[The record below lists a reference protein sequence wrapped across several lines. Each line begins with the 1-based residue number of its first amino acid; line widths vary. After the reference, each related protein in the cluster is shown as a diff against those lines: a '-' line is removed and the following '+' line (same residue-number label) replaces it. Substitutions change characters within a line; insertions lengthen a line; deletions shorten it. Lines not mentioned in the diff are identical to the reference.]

1 MYPKSIHSL
10 IQAFM
15 KLPSVGPRT
24 AERFVFHLLRSGKKE
39 VAELTLAL
47 KNLMETVKSC
57 DVCWDFSDQTPCAI
71 CRDKSRDAATLAVV
85 ALSHDVQA
93 IERVKSYRGRYHV
106 LRGVIR
112 PDEED
117 SMQNLKITELFDR
130 VQHEPITEVILAF
143 NPDMDGETT
152 MMFLEKKLHALKPTL
167 HVSRLARGLPM
178 GSDIRYADD
187 ITLESALKHRTS

>member
-1 MYPKSIHSL
+1 
-10 IQAFM
+10 M

>member
-1 MYPKSIHSL
+1 
-10 IQAFM
+10 M

-57 DVCWDFSDQTPCAI
+57 EVCWDFSDQSPCMI
-71 CRDKSRDAATLAVV
+71 CRDTHRDARTIAVV

-106 LRGVIR
+106 LRGVIH
-112 PDEED
+112 PDDED
-117 SMQNLKITELFDR
+117 SIHTLKIRELFDR
-130 VQHEPITEVILAF
+130 VEQEDINEVILAF

-152 MMFLEKKLHALKPTL
+152 MMFLEKKLHMQKPTL
-167 HVSRLARGLPM
+167 KISRLARGLPM

-187 ITLESALKHRTS
+187 ITLESALKHRTSSGDKIV